1 MELNDEPVSESKSFE
16 SVDVPVEQTAEYVTE
31 PTVESTADT
40 KPTCG
45 TGTVEKD
52 GVCVVDA
59 ATQTEKVVAE

>member
-16 SVDVPVEQTAEYVTE
+16 SVDVPVELIVEYVTE